1 MLASLTLLAAVS
13 LSIPQNAPG
22 AVPACREWHECQR
35 LAMESYERGDYE
47 RFHDLAWRT
56 VQTGPPRNPELMYLL
71 ARAQSLSGRPHDALV
86 MLERLADMKFATAAA
101 TDEDFRAVRQ
111 LHQWPEL
118 EALLVPPPAVRA
130 ALPASV
136 PPAVSARVPDVV
148 SPAIGPATPAVVA
161 PRRAEE
167 AVRVQGTAVNSAGL
181 AYDRVS
187 SRFVIAGENRRKLMV
202 IDERSQHVIDLVTA
216 QSAGFYDITALEID
230 PARGDLWVVSADPP
244 ACALHKLQLV
254 SGRPLDRMPLP
265 PAFEPCRLVDM
276 GVTPAGRVLML
287 DAAAS
292 KLIAYRPANR
302 TFTIVATLQLES
314 PASLAAAGDRV
325 VYIAYRSGIARVD
338 GVTGSEEPLAASP
351 DVTLAGFE
359 RIRWTRN
366 SLVGI
371 QRTSDGRA
379 RAVRVRIVDGR
390 AATLEV
396 IDDDLSAAEHPTA
409 TVSGDDFYLL
419 AGEPAVQPGDG
430 RDIVIR
436 RSRVR

>member
-1 MLASLTLLAAVS
+1 
-13 LSIPQNAPG
+13 
-22 AVPACREWHECQR
+22 
-35 LAMESYERGDYE
+35 MESYTRGDYE
-47 RFHDLAWRT
+47 QFHDLAWRT

-86 MLERLADMKFATAAA
+86 MLERLADLKFETAAA
-101 TDEDFRAVRQ
+101 TDDDFRAVRQ

-118 EALLVPPPAVRA
+118 EAMLLPSPPV
-130 ALPASV
+130 LPTSA
-136 PPAVSARVPDVV
+136 PPFVTARVPDVG
-148 SPAIGPATPAVVA
+148 SPAVDPATPIAVA

-167 AVRVQGTAVNSAGL
+167 TVRVPGTPLSSAGL

-216 QSAGFYDITALEID
+216 QSAGFYDITGLEID
-230 PARGDLWVVSADPP
+230 PARGDLWVVSADPS

-254 SGRPLDRMPLP
+254 SGRPLDRIPLP
-265 PAFEPCRLVDM
+265 PAPEPCRVVDIA
-276 GVTPAGRVLML
+276 VTSAGRVLLL
-287 DAAAS
+287 DAASS
-292 KLIAYRPANR
+292 KVIGYRPANR
-302 TFTIVATLQLES
+302 TFATVATLQLDS
-314 PASLAAAGDRV
+314 PTSLAPAGDRL
-325 VYIAYRSGIARVD
+325 VYVAHRSGIARVD
-338 GVTGSEEPLAASP
+338 GATGSVESLAASP
-351 DVTLAGFE
+351 DVALAGFE

-379 RAVRVRIVDGR
+379 RAVRIKIVEGR

-396 IDDDLSAAEHPTA
+396 LDDGLSATDHPIA
-409 TVSGDDFYLL
+409 TVSGEDFYLL
-419 AGEPAVQPGDG
+419 AREPAVPPGDG